1 MAQGKN
7 GIACLYVD
15 SQNVTPIN
23 QVGGTVTYKQSLI
36 NALTLTGVGSS
47 FVEGAGQVDSF
58 STYTGGEKDFIRIV
72 VKKQWYMGFANAAE
86 ASNLYQTSLAG
97 SLQHSDTV
105 WQTILGAMG
114 GTHASVYTGYFGP
127 ERYYAGPM
135 DGEKNW
141 EWAHFQ
147 FRWMGIPEEIVSP
160 SSVFARRERILIHP
174 DLAPWNAAPNIVN
187 GIVDTVYTRQRWI
200 DQIRALFLGGQIYF
214 DNNAPKREFSG
225 NNKSR
230 FYDGVFSYKKPVQLS
245 GPDSNPLIAA
255 QPNSQ
260 VAEVQP
266 IYNFHVPPYE
276 NAISNEDVLEAW
288 LPNLQAFLSEK
299 WSENLDS
306 DHSIFDKLIK
316 LGGLLQEM
324 FTDILNSQGQ
334 KIGEKDLG
342 HYYDR
347 WATMW
352 DAVGTH
358 GIAAS
363 PELLRK
369 FAELAVRYFHIV
381 FPAEALEELVGFN
394 EYVSQFP
401 MAVNLGFSTDGPTKL
416 AKILKETR
424 ASGLLLAEIIKDNRP
439 LNSAG
444 DLDIPNLG
452 APVLTQ
458 AAAEFETSSG
468 MPLITNFENSDY
480 IHRKEFTEDSTTQ
493 IGLLVSAEEIKGN
506 NKIRRLDMTQWWR
519 EYMPLEIPA
528 GGLGGPTYHAV
539 PDPLSD
545 AADEIMTEISTFLGT
560 RSEEAMATYQDPGAS
575 VLLSMILAL
584 FGAGMEQIIRAK
596 ARTYKQILDGELA
609 YSETLCYRVQKMRK
623 GEDSQNRIV
632 QNFYFSKNDELSFID
647 FIDTQVKYNT
657 EYTYTI
663 FAYQAV
669 FGTEYEYVN
678 LQIQGEP
685 IANPNFGAGHT
696 VGLAGEVADIVGPD
710 AGIPGSMQIP
720 GAPGLPEPGPGQ
732 EHRPKDGPAPS
743 WILPGGVRPDPLGA
757 SIDVITIP
765 KVMLVEVPYTE
776 FRKVRVHDYP
786 PLPPEIKIYPYY
798 AVNNKIQIHLSP
810 GHGEGKLTPVLI
822 EENDI
827 YCFGNALQQQRYEN
841 KELNKKLKK
850 LEQGMVG
857 APAGT
862 SAEDW
867 LGKPVLSYIKLKFR
881 TDDLLAGYDVYRV
894 SKRPTS
900 YKDFAGNRLS
910 RVSCDVDPDSPGF
923 EQYLLF
929 DDTVRPNTKYY
940 YTFRSIDIHGN
951 ISNPTSVF
959 EVEMVDDAGT
969 VWQRIDVIEFEE
981 EKPSQPTR
989 AMKRFMRIK
998 PTSIQSILNMSPGAI
1013 ASLINAPS
1021 TAGQS
1026 GPILQLPVGAS
1037 LGKASRSVWGKQFK
1051 VRLVSRDTGKKI
1063 DINFNCSYKFEANDL
1078 LNNVNKISQNLTATG
1093 VKKSTLYNSQTVATA
1108 LNSACSPFL
1117 FQAAATYLE
1126 TLDPAMLTS
1135 FATVG
1140 QTAPATV
1147 PGTTAVTTDPGTGGS
1162 GGGSNY

>member
-1 MAQGKN
+1 MPEGKN

-23 QVGGTVTYKQSLI
+23 QAGGSVTYKQSLL
-36 NALTLTGVGSS
+36 NALTLTGVSS
-47 FVEGAGQVDSF
+47 GVTGQGTQLPGVQHLA
-58 STYTGGEKDFIRIV
+58 GGEKDFIRIV
-72 VKKQWYMGFANAAE
+72 VKKQWYMGLANAAD
-86 ASNLYQTSLAG
+86 APTLYQTPLAG
-97 SLQHSDTV
+97 SLQHADTV
-105 WQTILGAMG
+105 WQTVLGAMG
-114 GTHASVYTGYFGP
+114 GAHAAAFTGYFGP

-160 SSVFARRERILIHP
+160 SSVFARRERILIDP

-200 DQIRALFLGGQIYF
+200 EQIRALFLGGDIYF

-230 FYDGVFSYKKPVQLS
+230 FYDGVFSYKKPLRLN
-245 GPDSNPLIAA
+245 GPDSLPAQVSAA
-255 QPNSQ
+255 PPNSQ

-276 NAISNEDVLEAW
+276 NAISNEDVLEPW

-316 LGGLLQEM
+316 FGGLLQEM

-352 DAVGTH
+352 DAVGTA

-363 PELLRK
+363 PELLRT

-381 FPAEALEELVGFN
+381 FPAAALEELVGFN

-424 ASGLLLAEIIKDNRP
+424 AAGLLLAEIIKDNRP

-458 AAAEFETSSG
+458 ATAEFETSSG

-480 IHRKEFTEDSTTQ
+480 IHRQEVTQ
-493 IGLLVSAEEIKGN
+493 YSADLSNWGALEHPEKIKGN

-545 AADEIMTEISTFLGT
+545 AAEEMMTEISTFLGR
-560 RSEEAMATYQDPGAS
+560 RSEETMATYQDPGAS

-632 QNFYFSKNDELSFID
+632 QNFYFAKNDELGFID

-669 FGTEYEYVN
+669 FGTEYEYMN

-685 IANPNFGAGHT
+685 IPNPDFGTGHT
-696 VGLAGEVADIVGPD
+696 VGLAGDVADIVGPD
-710 AGIPGSMQIP
+710 AGD
-720 GAPGLPEPGPGQ
+720 PGQ
-732 EHRPKDGPAPS
+732 MQAPPAPALPGQAPKDGPAPL
-743 WILPGGVRPDPLGA
+743 WILPGQPRPEPLAA

-776 FRKVRVHDYP
+776 FRKVRIHDYP

-810 GHGEGKLTPVLI
+810 GHGEGKFTPVLI

-827 YCFGNALQQQRYEN
+827 YCFGNTLQQQRYED
-841 KELNKKLKK
+841 KELNRKLTK
-850 LEQGMVG
+850 LEQGMVY
-857 APAGT
+857 APAGM
-862 SAEDW
+862 SAEEFH
-867 LGKPVLSYIKLKFR
+867 GKPVLSYIKLKFR

-910 RVSCDVDPDSPGF
+910 RVSVDVDPDSPGF

-929 DDTVRPNTKYY
+929 DDSVRPNTKYY
-940 YTFRSIDIHGN
+940 YTFRSIDLHGN

-989 AMKRFMRIK
+989 AMKRFVRIK
-998 PTSIQSILNMSPGAI
+998 PTSIQSILNMSPAAI
-1013 ASLINAPS
+1013 ASLISAPS
-1021 TAGQS
+1021 TPGQS

-1037 LGKASRSVWGKQFK
+1037 LGKANASVWGKQFK
-1051 VRLVSRDTGKKI
+1051 VRLISRDTGKKI
-1063 DINFNCSYKFEANDL
+1063 DINFNCSYKFKASDL

-1093 VKKSTLYNSQTVATA
+1093 VKKSTLYNAQTVATA
-1108 LNSACSPFL
+1108 LDSACSPFL

-1126 TLDPAMLTS
+1126 TLQPVLVGS
-1135 FATVG
+1135 ATTAAG
-1140 QTAPATV
+1140 PAPASV
-1147 PGTTAVTTDPGTGGS
+1147 PGTTAVTT